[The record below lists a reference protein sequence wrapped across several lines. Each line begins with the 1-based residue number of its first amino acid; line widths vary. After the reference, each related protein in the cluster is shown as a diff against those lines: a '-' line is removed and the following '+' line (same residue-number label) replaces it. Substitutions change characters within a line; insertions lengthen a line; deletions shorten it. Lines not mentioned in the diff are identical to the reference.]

1 MRTYAVR
8 TAALTVLV
16 VMVSTGVVAVGA
28 SPAMAAAPVV
38 SSFSPASG
46 AIGTRVTVTG
56 SGFRGATEVAFGGR
70 ASHFTVKSGTKITAT
85 VPASALTGPVTVT
98 APGPPRALTRR
109 RQRSPTV

>member
-16 VMVSTGVVAVGA
+16 VMASTGVVAVGA

-70 ASHFTVKSGTKITAT
+70 ASHFTVKSGTKIVVTTPGHAAGT
-85 VPASALTGPVTVT
+85 VDVRVITKFGASAITSHDRYKFT
-98 APGPPRALTRR
+98 
-109 RQRSPTV
+109 